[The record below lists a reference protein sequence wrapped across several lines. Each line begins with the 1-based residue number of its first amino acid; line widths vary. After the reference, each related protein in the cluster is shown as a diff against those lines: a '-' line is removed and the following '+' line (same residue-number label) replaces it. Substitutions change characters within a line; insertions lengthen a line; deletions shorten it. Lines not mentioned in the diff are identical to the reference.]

1 MKNPGLL
8 LTLALLVFG
17 CGGSVGNFRGPA
29 ADLNQ
34 ASHELPVGV
43 PSKGATTGP
52 LAGQGSEQSGMA
64 GRLVLRAID
73 RVQASAPDGGGYFI
87 GLKADP
93 LESPIGYPLRL
104 FGRQILLSPRTTFW
118 ASRRRPGKE
127 RPSDDTE

>member
-1 MKNPGLL
+1 
-8 LTLALLVFG
+8 
-17 CGGSVGNFRGPA
+17 
-29 ADLNQ
+29 
-34 ASHELPVGV
+34 
-43 PSKGATTGP
+43 
-52 LAGQGSEQSGMA
+52 MA

-104 FGRQILLSPRTTFW
+104 FGRQMLLSPRTTFW
-118 ASRRRPGKE
+118 ESRRRPGKE